1 MSKRE
6 SHCPFCAQSL
16 TTAADAVVF
25 PSSDQMKPFLVNGY
39 LYGWAW
45 KDDPTLIIQTL
56 ALPAQ
61 GHA

>member
-1 MSKRE
+1 MAKE
-6 SHCPFCAQSL
+6 PYCPFCTQPLSGV
-16 TTAADAVVF
+16 ADTVIF
-25 PSSDQMKPFLVNGY
+25 PSSEMMKPFVVNGH

-56 ALPAQ
+56 AMPVQ